1 MLSPLKRS
9 APEPNTMEVQ
19 PRGTGK
25 QVFPADKASERKL
38 VKKRKSKRLAETS
51 SVTPDL
57 NLPCS
62 EGVTMVPPGFVS
74 SRVNQFVGV
83 KKEI

>member
-1 MLSPLKRS
+1 
-9 APEPNTMEVQ
+9 MEVQ

-25 QVFPADKASERKL
+25 QVFPADKAFERKP

-51 SVTPDL
+51 SMTPDL

-62 EGVTMVPPGFVS
+62 EWVTMVPPGFVS
-74 SRVNQFVGV
+74 SRVNQLWEL
-83 KKEI
+83 KKKFREIEIQKSC